1 MVAALSRTS
10 PLHGKQ
16 KPRDNPT
23 RLSRDVLLGL
33 SVFFVDESSAMT
45 PYTHLLLLF
54 LIYLLALPASV
65 LSSPIGCDWLKIP
78 DPNPGQPLF
87 NDSEYKTTLAPDV
100 PVGSPVLTVY
110 ANDTDVN
117 DTMYYSLEDCDYTDW
132 ITVDTESGLIK
143 VIRSLMDIY
152 AIEIECTVLVQDREN
167 LTDSTVKTDRSGLFI
182 KLYDIREIVDDEDQ
196 FDSREVEWTTGE
208 EMATSPTVTTSSNI
222 KIQTSKPTEG
232 SSTSAKSTLATTTK
246 PIVAT
251 TSKPTLVNITT
262 KPTLANTTTKS
273 ILVNITT
280 KPTMTNTTTKPAS
293 ATTIKPIGANTT
305 KPTVATTTKP
315 TVATT
320 TKPTVVT
327 TTKST
332 LATTTKPTVATTT
345 KSTVATTTKPAIA
358 YTTKSTL
365 ATTTKPIVV
374 TNITK
379 TTLATNKTTT
389 ATVSNNKTQ
398 TSKPTNT
405 SASTSA
411 AYNKTQPF
419 KSSTISTTVAYN
431 KTTTAKLKPGKTTA
445 TAKPKV
451 TAKQTTKN
459 PTGKVIQPSG
469 AAKKNKTRLVK
480 KVKKPGKEGG
490 APVEYEY
497 DYEYE
502 YDDADKG
509 ENVNGEI
516 EASVGKGGKTRG
528 VQKKKKTK
536 TRGQGGYTESYER
549 SYSYNDTSVEETE
562 SEEVGSYDLGGKRRQ
577 NGRKKEIKKR
587 KHGGSKDYDDYDYDY
602 DYSSGNRS
610 RSFGGGHKK
619 KGQRWRRRH
628 GENNT
633 SSEEIGSWDAS
644 YSHNRTRNDTKGSYD
659 SGSKESSYKHR
670 KGIKYK
676 GRRRHHKHG
685 ENSTSSEELSYYS
698 YSYNGSRNNS
708 SEVYSKG
715 SSEKA
720 YKRMGGYKHNGGKR
734 KHRLGENSTS
744 SEEAESGSATYSYSY
759 NGTRNE
765 TSGSDESYSKER
777 SYKHRGGHR
786 YKGRKK
792 SHRNGENSTSSEE
805 AEFGSAIYSYSYKGT
820 RNETSGSYESYSKE
834 RSYKHRGGHR
844 YKGRKKSHRNGENS
858 TSSEEAEFGS
868 AIYSYSYKGTRNETS
883 GSDES
888 YSKERSYKHRGGH
901 RYKGRKKSHRNG
913 ENSTSSEEAESGSAI
928 YSYSY
933 NGTRNETS
941 GSYESYSKERSYK
954 HRGGHRYKGRK
965 KSHRIG
971 ENSASS
977 GEAESGSA
985 IYSYSYNGTRNETSG
1000 SYEYHS
1006 KERSY
1011 KHRGG
1016 HRYKGRKKSHRN
1028 GENSTS
1034 LEEDESRSAIY
1045 SYSYNGTRNETS
1057 GSHEPNSK
1065 ERSYKHRGGHRY
1077 KGRKKSHRNGEN
1089 STSSEEDES
1098 RSAIYSYSYNG
1109 TRNEISGSHESN
1121 SKERSY
1127 KHRGVH
1133 RYKGRKRAHRFGKN
1147 STSEELAS
1155 SSGYYSFDYNRTSN
1169 DTSNSYR
1176 KGSEERSHK
1185 VRGGPK
1191 YKKGKVRHGHGEN
1204 STSSE
1209 LADSNVVSYEYSF
1222 TEIADRGE
1230 ETSPKYKG
1238 GLTKF
1243 KTVKSVK
1250 KSGKKR
1256 KGHASGESEL
1266 SEHNS
1271 RNKSS
1276 FGNEKKSRGGSKH
1289 KDGRGRH
1296 TYGENSTSSEYVD
1309 YETDYY
1315 DGTTNGTS
1323 NSTESYSGEE
1333 RSSKIKDGREQVKH
1347 VKRGK
1352 GIKSQNSASQEDYD
1366 VDFYDYSVS
1375 KNNSAGHTEKSYKN
1389 GSGVKGGKHRRVHG
1403 HNSTSGEYFGSRN
1416 GIDNSTS
1423 NLTSGSHMGSGKER
1437 SYKDKSDTN
1446 RGHYKAREKKRGKER
1461 KEIEAGNESSE
1472 SVNAGSRNESLS
1484 GNQREKN
1491 TIGRKQRGNSTEE
1504 NDSENFSYEYSFT
1517 ESGNSTSGSFAGS
1530 GEEKSYNGET
1540 GKRKTPTKIS
1550 GKRKW
1555 RKGEGFTG
1563 SKFSETTD
1571 REDRWEVGSRNES
1584 LSDSQTYSKNRNGF
1598 KRKRGK
1604 TFREQGANSTS
1615 IEDDGSAASYFSSN
1629 WTGSDINDSDRGGI
1643 SNSSHKHR
1651 GEKQYRSGNRNG
1663 LGRNSSAIE
1672 ERGSESY
1679 NGTKGSW
1686 ELSKTRQSDRQQE
1699 RNKNKI
1705 KMNGKRRKSPS
1716 SFDQEEGF
1724 SAEDFGSWNR
1734 SESSRK
1740 HISKSKSNFRI
1751 QGRKKKY
1758 RKGENFTSLEET
1770 GSGSGYYSYNGT
1782 RNSTSSEN
1790 ASAEEDSFSL
1800 KGVRRKGNRGYK
1812 GRKRGYRKGAESGD
1826 NSTSLMWESREDNYD
1841 YSLNEGSTSVNGSHG
1856 EVDSSSNIGNKLRR
1870 KSQYRV
1876 SGKHRNAKSN
1886 KGEKEGLISKG
1897 NVFSNEK
1904 SYVGSINNSTNS
1916 ESESRSGIGGKRGK
1930 KYRSEKRKIS
1940 GKYRTGKSNRGEKE
1954 GNYSNSYF
1962 DYEDFEYNST
1972 ASNETEDIE
1981 LRNRSS
1987 TGQGQKYRIGKHRIG
2002 GKHRK
2007 GNVTEGEA
2015 EGGNEEGARYD
2026 YYYYYD
2032 YYDDTNETE
2041 SSYDLGEEYEMEA
2054 SDGTPEQLS
2063 GNVAANDRQAES
2075 GAGSS
2080 GSGGSDTV
2088 SSNGES
2094 SHWREEWT
2102 EAPTYG
2108 EYEYWQKEYEYEV
2121 TDQPTP

>member
-10 PLHGKQ
+10 PLHRKQ

-132 ITVDTESGLIK
+132 ITVDRESGLIK

-208 EMATSPTVTTSSNI
+208 EMTTSPTVTTSSNI

-251 TSKPTLVNITT
+251 TSKTTLVNTTTKPSLANTTTKPILVNITT
-262 KPTLANTTTKS
+262 KPTLANTTS
-273 ILVNITT
+273 
-280 KPTMTNTTTKPAS
+280 KPTS

-305 KPTVATTTKP
+305 KPTVATTTNPTVATTTKP
-315 TVATT
+315 TVVTTTKSTLATTTKPTVVTTTKSTLATTTKSTVATTTKSTMATT

-345 KSTVATTTKPAIA
+345 KSTMATTTKPAVA
-358 YTTKSTL
+358 NTTKSTL
-365 ATTTKPIVV
+365 ATTTKPTVV

-379 TTLATNKTTT
+379 PTVATNKTTT

-405 SASTSA
+405 SASTTV

-431 KTTTAKLKPGKTTA
+431 KITTAKLKPGKTTA
-445 TAKPKV
+445 TVKPKV
-451 TAKQTTKN
+451 TAKQTVKN
-459 PTGKVIQPSG
+459 TTGKVIQPSG

-490 APVEYEY
+490 APVEY

-502 YDDADKG
+502 YDYADEG
-509 ENVNGEI
+509 ENVSGEI
-516 EASVGKGGKTRG
+516 EASVEKGGKTRG

-549 SYSYNDTSVEETE
+549 SYSYNDTSVEETD
-562 SEEVGSYDLGGKRRQ
+562 SEEEGSYDVEGKRRH
-577 NGRKKEIKKR
+577 NGRKKGVKKR
-587 KHGGSKDYDDYDYDY
+587 KHGDSEDYDDYDYDY

-644 YSHNRTRNDTKGSYD
+644 YSHNGTRNDTKGSFD

-670 KGIKYK
+670 QGIKYK

-685 ENSTSSEELSYYS
+685 ENSTSSEELTYYS

-715 SSEKA
+715 SSEKEF
-720 YKRMGGYKHNGGKR
+720 KRKGGYKYKGGKR

-744 SEEAESGSATYSYSY
+744 SEEAESESATYSYSY

-765 TSGSDESYSKER
+765 TSGR
-777 SYKHRGGHR
+777 
-786 YKGRKK
+786 
-792 SHRNGENSTSSEE
+792 
-805 AEFGSAIYSYSYKGT
+805 
-820 RNETSGSYESYSKE
+820 YESYSKE
-834 RSYKHRGGHR
+834 
-844 YKGRKKSHRNGENS
+844 KSL
-858 TSSEEAEFGS
+858 
-868 AIYSYSYKGTRNETS
+868 
-883 GSDES
+883 
-888 YSKERSYKHRGGH
+888 KHRGGH

-941 GSYESYSKERSYK
+941 GSYESNSKEKSYK

-965 KSHRIG
+965 
-971 ENSASS
+971 
-977 GEAESGSA
+977 
-985 IYSYSYNGTRNETSG
+985 
-1000 SYEYHS
+1000 
-1006 KERSY
+1006 
-1011 KHRGG
+1011 
-1016 HRYKGRKKSHRN
+1016 
-1028 GENSTS
+1028 
-1034 LEEDESRSAIY
+1034 
-1045 SYSYNGTRNETS
+1045 
-1057 GSHEPNSK
+1057 
-1065 ERSYKHRGGHRY
+1065 
-1077 KGRKKSHRNGEN
+1077 
-1089 STSSEEDES
+1089 
-1098 RSAIYSYSYNG
+1098 
-1109 TRNEISGSHESN
+1109 
-1121 SKERSY
+1121 
-1127 KHRGVH
+1127 
-1133 RYKGRKRAHRFGKN
+1133 RAHRFGEN
-1147 STSEELAS
+1147 STSEELVS

-1176 KGSEERSHK
+1176 QGSEERSHK
-1185 VRGGPK
+1185 IRGGPK

-1209 LADSNVVSYEYSF
+1209 RADSNVVSYEYSF
-1222 TEIADRGE
+1222 TETDDRGE
-1230 ETSPKYKG
+1230 ETSPKDKG
-1238 GLTKF
+1238 ELTKS
-1243 KTVKSVK
+1243 KTVKGVN

-1276 FGNEKKSRGGSKH
+1276 LGNEKQSRGGSKH
-1289 KDGRGRH
+1289 KGGRGRH

-1309 YETDYY
+1309 YETYYY
-1315 DGTTNGTS
+1315 DSSSNGTS
-1323 NSTESYSGEE
+1323 NSTGSYSGEE
-1333 RSSKIKDGREQVKH
+1333 RSSKIKDGRKQVKH

-1352 GIKSQNSASQEDYD
+1352 GIKSQNSSSQEDYD
-1366 VDFYDYSVS
+1366 VEYYEYSVS
-1375 KNNSAGHTEKSYKN
+1375 KNNSADHTEKSYKN
-1389 GSGVKGGKHRRVHG
+1389 GSGIKGGKHRRVHG
-1403 HNSTSGEYFGSRN
+1403 DNSTSGEYLGSGS
-1416 GIDNSTS
+1416 GIDNGTG

-1446 RGHYKAREKKRGKER
+1446 RGQYKAREKKRGKER
-1461 KEIEAGNESSE
+1461 KETEAGSE

-1484 GNQREKN
+1484 GNQRKKN
-1491 TIGRKQRGNSTEE
+1491 EIGRKQRGNGTEE

-1517 ESGNSTSGSFAGS
+1517 ESGNSTGGSFAGS
-1530 GEEKSYNGET
+1530 GEEKSYKGET

-1555 RKGEGFTG
+1555 RKGEGFAG
-1563 SKFSETTD
+1563 SKFSETTES
-1571 REDRWEVGSRNES
+1571 EDRWEVGSRNES

-1604 TFREQGANSTS
+1604 GVRGQGANSTS
-1615 IEDDGSAASYFSSN
+1615 IEDEGSAASYFSSN

-1651 GEKQYRSGNRNG
+1651 GEKRYRSGNRNG
-1663 LGRNSSAIE
+1663 LGRNSSGIE
-1672 ERGSESY
+1672 ESGSESY

-1686 ELSKTRQSDRQQE
+1686 ELSKTGQSDRQQD

-1705 KMNGKRRKSPS
+1705 KINGKRRKSQS

-1740 HISKSKSNFRI
+1740 HISKSKSNFSI

-1758 RKGENFTSLEET
+1758 RKGENSTLSEKT

-1790 ASAEEDSFSL
+1790 ASAEEGSFSIN
-1800 KGVRRKGNRGYK
+1800 GVRRKTNRGYK

-1826 NSTSLMWESREDNYD
+1826 NSTSLLWESREDNSD

-1856 EVDSSSNIGNKLRR
+1856 EVDASRNIGNKLRR
-1870 KSQYRV
+1870 KSKYRV
-1876 SGKHRNAKSN
+1876 SDKHRNAKSN
-1886 KGEKEGLISKG
+1886 KGEKEGHISNSKG
-1897 NVFSNEK
+1897 NVLSNEE
-1904 SYVGSINNSTNS
+1904 SYGGSINNSTNS
-1916 ESESRSGIGGKRGK
+1916 ESESRSGHGGKRGK
-1930 KYRSEKRKIS
+1930 KYRSGKRKIS

-1962 DYEDFEYNST
+1962 DYEEFEYNST

-1987 TGQGQKYRIGKHRIG
+1987 TGQGQKYRIGKHRTG

-2007 GNVTEGEA
+2007 GNVTEGAA
-2015 EGGNEEGARYD
+2015 EGGNEEGAQYD

-2041 SSYDLGEEYEMEA
+2041 SSYDLGEEYEA
-2054 SDGTPEQLS
+2054 SEGTPEQLS
-2063 GNVAANDRQAES
+2063 GNVAATDVQAES

-2088 SSNGES
+2088 SSDGES

-2121 TDQPTP
+2121 TDQPTS